1 MEQGRQNPDRQTWMI
16 TGISSGIGFELAEKL
31 LAKGC
36 PVVGFVRN
44 RKKIR
49 MLSEQYP
56 DTLTVYE
63 VDMRSP
69 HEVDAVVTEACK
81 AVPQDIVVVSNAG
94 ISLKGLAEEVEIEE
108 IQDVINTNLMGA
120 MLYIRACIPHLKQYG
135 GKIVQI
141 SSINGEVPAAE
152 WAYYCASKYG
162 INGFCEAVAKEL
174 HPFKVPVSIVEPG
187 NVNTELWNKVA
198 GRRKEYAALRQRS
211 LTTDIDVRKLA
222 ERIIAICS
230 LDNPPEYMAMGSLA
244 SKRIMEHLTYKQN
257 IYTTGRHLARE
268 VDTDYKQ
275 GQPVL
280 KKPASAH
287 ERSILMWPLGRECR
301 NMLRTYNFSAI
312 EKQFVGFVDS
322 DKDKAGKY
330 CIARK
335 IYHYDELFGQLSS
348 YYIII
353 TSTAFYDEI
362 RKMLEKENLIPGR
375 DFCLWKDLMED
386 A

>member
-1 MEQGRQNPDRQTWMI
+1 MKQGRQNPDRQTWMI
-16 TGISSGIGFELAEKL
+16 TGISSGIGYELAEKL

-44 RKKIR
+44 REKIC

-69 HEVDAVVTEACK
+69 REVDAVVTEACK
-81 AVPQDIVVVSNAG
+81 AVPQNIVVVSNAG
-94 ISLKGLAEEVEIEE
+94 IAIKGLAEEVEIAE

-135 GKIVQI
+135 GKIIQL
-141 SSINGEVPAAE
+141 SSISGEVPTSE

-174 HPFKVPVSIVEPG
+174 RPFGISVSIVEPG

-211 LTTDIDVRKLA
+211 LTADIDVRKLA
-222 ERIIAICS
+222 ERIIMTGS
-230 LDNPPEYMAMGSLA
+230 MDYPPEYMAMGSQA
-244 SKRIMEHLTYKQN
+244 SKRIIDHLTYKRN
-257 IYTTGRHLARE
+257 IYTTGRQLARE

-287 ERSILMWPLGRECR
+287 ERRILMWPLCDECR
-301 NMLRTYNFSAI
+301 NMLRTCNFSAI
-312 EKQFVGFVDS
+312 EKQFVGFVDL

-330 CIARK
+330 CIERK
-335 IYHYDELFGQLSS
+335 IYHYDEVSGQLSS
-348 YYIII
+348 YFIII

-362 RKMLEKENLIPGR
+362 REMLEKENLIPGR
-375 DFCLWKDLMED
+375 DFCLWKDLMEE